1 MNDHFASLTGS
12 DSNTGYSIYIY
23 TRYALKFTMGV
34 RFDEKKNLLHT
45 CTITLV

>member
-34 RFDEKKNLLHT
+34 RFDEKKICYIHVQLLWF
-45 CTITLV
+45 

>member
-34 RFDEKKNLLHT
+34 RFDGEKNLLHT